1 MKSSGVQELGRLRDG
16 AIWGGFTQVV
26 EEKVTV
32 SQSFFDDLRRRV
44 PSISSKQSFSSM
56 LL

>member
-32 SQSFFDDLRRRV
+32 SQSFFDAVVQIFMGGVVL
-44 PSISSKQSFSSM
+44 SK
-56 LL
+56 